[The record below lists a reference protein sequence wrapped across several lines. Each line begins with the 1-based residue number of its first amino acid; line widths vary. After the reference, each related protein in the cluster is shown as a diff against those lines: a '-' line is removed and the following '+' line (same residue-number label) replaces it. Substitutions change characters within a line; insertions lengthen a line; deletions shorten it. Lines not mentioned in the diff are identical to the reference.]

1 MYIIVK
7 KKKRKDG
14 GGTWPKGQNIN
25 NLSQFLTK
33 NFNPFLPFSR
43 FFFLFLF
50 FFSFIFFFI
59 SFLHGSLQPNV
70 FPLYSLHHS
79 SWYSSRFHQISK
91 PLLHLRLV
99 FSSSSSFFMFV
110 IENLSGWTWRIWSI
124 IFLAWIYVLL
134 CLIGMS

>member
-7 KKKRKDG
+7 KKKKNG
-14 GGTWPKGQNIN
+14 GATWPKGQSIN
-25 NLSQFLTK
+25 NLSQLLTK
-33 NFNPFLPFSR
+33 NFIPFLPFSR
-43 FFFLFLF
+43 FFFLF

-70 FPLYSLHHS
+70 FLPYSLHHF

-91 PLLHLRLV
+91 SLLHLRLV

-124 IFLAWIYVLL
+124 IFLTWVYVDL
-134 CLIGMS
+134 CLIGMN